1 MGIKICLDAGH
12 FGKYNQSPVV
22 PEYYESDMNWKL
34 HLLLKEE
41 LEKYNGVEV
50 ITTRADKDKDMGLE
64 ARGEFSKG
72 CDLFISL
79 HSNGALRESADY
91 PVVYYPISGACADL
105 AKALSKFVEETMGTV
120 EAGEAVSRKSE
131 NGDWDYYS
139 VIYGAVSV
147 GVPGLIIEHSFHTNE
162 RSAKWLLDDNN
173 LKKLAVGEAE
183 VIAKHFGL
191 AKATE
196 EEPEHWYR
204 IRKSWEDAASQI
216 GAYKDLEYA
225 KAGCPEGYSVFD
237 WHGNCAYYNGGG
249 EFVTDT
255 YPLKEFVRDIQITCG
270 AAADGI
276 PGAETLSKTVTL
288 SQYVNATHPAVKAV
302 QQRLLVLGYQE
313 VGEADGE
320 AGPKFASAVAHFQ
333 QDNGCTPTGMMEEW
347 GKTWQKLLGMA

>member
-22 PEYYESDMNWKL
+22 PEYYESDMSWKL

-50 ITTRADKDKDMGLE
+50 IATRADKDKDMSLE

-72 CDLFISL
+72 CDLFISI

-91 PVVYYPISGACADL
+91 PVVYYPVSGACADL
-105 AKALSKFVEETMGTV
+105 AKALSKFVEETMDTV

-183 VIAKHFGL
+183 VLAKHFGL
-191 AKATE
+191 VKAAE

-204 IRKSWEDAASQI
+204 IRKSWEDAASQL
-216 GAYKDLEYA
+216 GAYKNFESA
-225 KAGCPEGYSVFD
+225 KANCPDGYAVFD
-237 WHGNCAYYNGGG
+237 WHGNLVYERFGKY
-249 EFVTDT
+249 ESEE
-255 YPLKEFVRDIQITCG
+255 YPQEEFVRDIQKACG
-270 AAADGI
+270 AAVDGI

-288 SQYVNATHPAVKAV
+288 SQYINATHPAVKPL
-302 QQRLLVLGYQE
+302 QQKLWVLGYQE
-313 VGEADGE
+313 VGAADGE
-320 AGPKFASAVAHFQ
+320 AGPKFASAVAHYQ

-347 GKTWQKLLGMA
+347 GKTWQKMLGMA

>member
-1 MGIKICLDAGH
+1 MSIKICLDAGH

-50 ITTRADKDKDMGLE
+50 ITTRANKDKDMSLE

-72 CDLFISL
+72 CDLFISI
-79 HSNGALRESADY
+79 HSNGAERESADY
-91 PVVYYPISGACADL
+91 PVVYYPISGACAGL
-105 AKALSKFVEETMGTV
+105 AKNIAKFVEVTMDTV
-120 EAGEAVSRKSE
+120 ESGVAVSRKSE
-131 NGDWDYYS
+131 NGNWDYYS

-162 RSAKWLLDDNN
+162 RSAKWLLDANN

-204 IRKSWEDAASQI
+204 IRKSWEDAASQT
-216 GAYKDLEYA
+216 GAYKDLQKA
-225 KAGCPEGYSVFD
+225 KNDCPVGYSVFD
-237 WHGNCAYYNGGG
+237 WNGKAVYTNKPESTTYTLTLPVLKKGDNGN
-249 EFVTDT
+249 T
-255 YPLKEFVRDIQITCG
+255 
-270 AAADGI
+270 
-276 PGAETLSKTVTL
+276 
-288 SQYVNATHPAVKAV
+288 VKALQHLLIANGIMLPMYGADSDFGTETENGV
-302 QQRLLVLGYQE
+302 KEYQRK
-313 VGEADGE
+313 VGLPDDGVV
-320 AGPKFASAVAHFQ
+320 GPVTMSSLMGV
-333 QDNGCTPTGMMEEW
+333 
-347 GKTWQKLLGMA
+347 

>member
-41 LEKYNGVEV
+41 LEKYKGVEV
-50 ITTRADKDKDMGLE
+50 IATRADKDKDMSLE

-72 CDLFISL
+72 CNLFISI

-91 PVVYYPISGACADL
+91 PVVYYPVSGACADL

-204 IRKSWEDAASQI
+204 VRKSWEDAASQI

-225 KAGCPEGYSVFD
+225 KAGCPDCYSVFD
-237 WHGNCAYYNGGG
+237 WYGNCVYYNGGG

-255 YPLKEFVRDIQITCG
+255 YPLEEFVRDIQKACG
-270 AAADGI
+270 AAVDGI
-276 PGAETLSKTVTL
+276 AGEETLSKTVTV
-288 SQYVNATHPAVKAV
+288 SQWINNTHEVVEPIQK
-302 QQRLLVLGYQE
+302 RLYALGYTT
-313 VGEADGE
+313 VGEADGI
-320 AGPKFASAVAHFQ
+320 AGILFTSAVMDYQ
-333 QDNGCTPTGMMEEW
+333 TENGCWVDGEITARN
-347 GKTWQKLLGMA
+347 KTWRKLLGME